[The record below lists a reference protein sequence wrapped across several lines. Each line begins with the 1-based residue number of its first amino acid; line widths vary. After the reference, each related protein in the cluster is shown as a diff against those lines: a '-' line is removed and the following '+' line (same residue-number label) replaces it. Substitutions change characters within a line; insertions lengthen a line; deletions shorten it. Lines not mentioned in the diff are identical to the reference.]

1 MGRTLFLAPGWPNE
15 ARHAIFRAYEASIG
29 LPVTTRDFRMIF
41 AIRAFFLATLTTAPL
56 LAACSSQEGNAET
69 QGMGADSVV
78 QAILGS
84 AAANQPPPS
93 FSPRLSAGD
102 QEARPLDISQM
113 GYNWGDTDAPVR
125 VMEISDFG
133 CGFCRRFHE
142 ETFPSL
148 VESYVETGMVQWK
161 FLPFVLG
168 KFPNG
173 LEAALAGE
181 CGGEQGQFFVMQD
194 RLFSDQ
200 SGWRGSSDPFPFFA
214 QIAEEEGLD
223 VSRYNRCVEGGWRE
237 GALRNN
243 IRLGQEIGVRGT
255 PTFLI
260 DGVPVSGA
268 LPLDTF
274 RDILDIALTQK
285 GITPPERG

>member
-1 MGRTLFLAPGWPNE
+1 M
-15 ARHAIFRAYEASIG
+15 
-29 LPVTTRDFRMIF
+29 TRRDLRMIF
-41 AIRAFFLATLTTAPL
+41 AIRAFFVATLATTPL

-69 QGMGADSVV
+69 QGMGADTVV

-84 AAANQPPPS
+84 AAANQPPSS
-93 FSPRLSAGD
+93 FSPRVSP
-102 QEARPLDISQM
+102 QEQEERPLDINQM
-113 GYNWGDTDAPVR
+113 GYDRGDPGAPVR

-133 CGFCRRFHE
+133 CGYCRRFHE
-142 ETFPSL
+142 ETFPAL
-148 VESYVETGMVQWK
+148 KEIYVDSGLVQWK
-161 FLPFVLG
+161 YLPFVLG
-168 KFPNG
+168 MFPNG
-173 LEAALAGE
+173 LEAAIAGE

-194 RLFSDQ
+194 RLFADQ
-200 SGWRGSSDPFPFFA
+200 SGWKGSADPFPLFA

-223 VSRYNRCVEGGWRE
+223 VDRYNQCVEGGWQE

-243 IRLGQEIGVRGT
+243 IRLGQEVGVRGT

-274 RDILDIALTQK
+274 SDILDMALTQK

>member
-1 MGRTLFLAPGWPNE
+1 
-15 ARHAIFRAYEASIG
+15 
-29 LPVTTRDFRMIF
+29 
-41 AIRAFFLATLTTAPL
+41 
-56 LAACSSQEGNAET
+56 
-69 QGMGADSVV
+69 
-78 QAILGS
+78 
-84 AAANQPPPS
+84 
-93 FSPRLSAGD
+93 
-102 QEARPLDISQM
+102 M
-113 GYNWGDTDAPVR
+113 GYDWGDTDAPVR

-148 VESYVETGMVQWK
+148 LESYVETGLVQWK

-173 LEAALAGE
+173 LEAAIAGE

-194 RLFSDQ
+194 RLFEDQ
-200 SGWRGSSDPFPFFA
+200 SGWRASSDPFPFFA

-223 VSRYNRCVEGGWRE
+223 VSRYNGCVEGGWRE

-274 RDILDIALTQK
+274 RDILDIALTRK